1 MDTTL
6 SAADI
11 ALLNR
16 GDNGFG
22 GDGWGGFM
30 WIFALLILAG
40 GGFGGGFGWGN
51 NGFAN
56 AIGYENLATSNEVQ
70 RGFDNQNS
78 MSNQRDILA
87 AVNSGTAQ
95 AVAATNQTFH
105 DTIGALSDKYSELA
119 RDIAGVAVSQ
129 QQAIANQ
136 NECCCNTRMAIMET
150 GAGINAGIAQNR
162 YEAAMNTA
170 AINATTTAQT
180 QKILD
185 AIAQDKIDS
194 LQQKVNALELQ
205 NAVAMRMPRAL
216 TAALTGAS
224 FAAAG
229 AIMQGITHSVAAVAA
244 AVA

>member
-1 MDTTL
+1 METSL
-6 SAADI
+6 SPSDI

-16 GDNGFG
+16 DNGFG

-87 AVNSGTAQ
+87 AVNNCTAQ

-205 NAVAMRMPRAL
+205 NAVAGVVRYPS
-216 TAALTGAS
+216 AS
-224 FAAAG
+224 TYYAG
-229 AIMQGITHSVAAVAA
+229 NNPFCGGGCGCGGIM
-244 AVA
+244 